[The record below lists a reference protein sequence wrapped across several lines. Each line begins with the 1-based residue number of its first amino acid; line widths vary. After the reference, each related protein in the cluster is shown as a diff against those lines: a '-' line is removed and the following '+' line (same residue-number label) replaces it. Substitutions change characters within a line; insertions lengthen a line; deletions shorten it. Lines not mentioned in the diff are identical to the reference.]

1 MLVGA
6 TPVIVE
12 PDGMRTSPSRSYL
25 RVLSSHSFAT
35 AALPCRAT
43 ERTGH
48 GGRQRGQRCD
58 AMRREAFGEG
68 IECGRLAYKMG
79 CECQGR
85 GGSTGGLGLRLAY
98 AVGCEYSGTIDS
110 IRLNTL
116 S

>member
-1 MLVGA
+1 MLLNVQG
-6 TPVIVE
+6 
-12 PDGMRTSPSRSYL
+12 
-25 RVLSSHSFAT
+25 T
-35 AALPCRAT
+35 AA
-43 ERTGH
+43 GN
-48 GGRQRGQRCD
+48 GGNDAMRCD
-58 AMRREAFGEG
+58 AMRCEATRRDGEG